1 MVVSLHKSL
10 LTRPRCLTNR
20 DEGMPVKIVF
30 KNGSFIRCSSD
41 VPIVGYWTL
50 DESVPN
56 ARDVDQDDFNS
67 MSYDELMDM

>member
-1 MVVSLHKSL
+1 
-10 LTRPRCLTNR
+10 
-20 DEGMPVKIVF
+20 MPVKIVF

-50 DESVPN
+50 DESAPN
-56 ARDVDQDDFNS
+56 TRDVDQDDINS